1 MRLEKKNDG
10 VMDDKSGEDDTGE
23 VRCTLLLLLLLLL
36 MMMMMMMMMYHC
48 VGGSEA
54 VADESESERTK
65 FSG

>member
-1 MRLEKKNDG
+1 
-10 VMDDKSGEDDTGE
+10 
-23 VRCTLLLLLLLLL
+23 